1 MRERDH
7 RTVPRVEWLWFV
19 VALSSCTLD
28 FTLPSANTRRFPTFD
43 EPPPR
48 PRALLGFSQDNL
60 GTPALFADRFRGE
73 RSERSA
79 LGDFD
84 RDGDLDLLVSPIA
97 GLGEPADQV
106 VLRNDLVETGA
117 FGFTD
122 VSSGVFGA
130 IPAGACAT
138 GSLTSLVYAP
148 PFLVGS
154 AYNDCGVVFREGGP
168 LRFDALSD
176 DQVGAQLTGSLVAIS
191 ASTLDGLDLF
201 LGDYDGTAKLLLWNG
216 DGWSDASSFPE
227 NADTTGA
234 AGWAD
239 FDGDSRLDLVT
250 LSESGGEAHLFRA
263 VQGGFESTRTTAMFE
278 TLAFGE
284 GWLALGDF
292 DNDARIDVAQIGPPT
307 KGAATF
313 RVLFNDGDFRFTA
326 IDPLEMQVG
335 ADGIAQTAFAAHDID
350 NDGDLDGVA
359 MDYDRILV
367 MRSGGDRT
375 FSLET
380 FFAGLVNDL
389 HWVNAGD
396 VDLDGDVDL
405 FACWGATGGVAEC
418 ALELN
423 AVNGTDFLE
432 LFLIGGDDNESA
444 LGARVVVFP
453 EGRAGDFSARPLME
467 RQHHLASYQPGSP
480 MVHFGLPPGD
490 RFDVWIRWPGIAAP
504 TILSSVPRGARL
516 RVEHP

>member
-292 DNDARIDVAQIGPPT
+292 DNDARIDVAQI
-307 KGAATF
+307 
-313 RVLFNDGDFRFTA
+313 V
-326 IDPLEMQVG
+326 
-335 ADGIAQTAFAAHDID
+335 
-350 NDGDLDGVA
+350 
-359 MDYDRILV
+359 
-367 MRSGGDRT
+367 
-375 FSLET
+375 
-380 FFAGLVNDL
+380 FAGLVNDL